1 MTIIS
6 AKWLKSLIDEHKNGK
21 VAGVY
26 SVCSSHPVVLKSSL
40 DFGKTARYPFLIES
54 TCNQVNQL
62 GGYTGLTPEGFVG
75 QIENMLSTYA
85 NPGPEVLVGGDHL
98 GPYPW
103 RSEPEEEALRKGIQ
117 LVRDC
122 VLAGYRKIHL
132 DTSFHL
138 SGDDPQK
145 PLEIEIAAERTAQ
158 LFQAAEEAAKAA
170 GTEPVYVIGS
180 EVPAPGG
187 EKGEVQEV
195 EVTSLEALKDTIEET
210 QKAVISLG
218 FEEAWERVIAVVT
231 QPGVEFHNQD
241 VKFYDR
247 DEARD
252 LSTSIEKYPH
262 LVFEAHSTDYQTP
275 TSLKNLVKDH
285 FLILKVG
292 PELTFAY
299 REGVFALEQIELAL
313 APLYSS
319 WKLSNISQT
328 IEEVMVSAPQDWQD
342 YYEGS
347 KEKQAFLRKFSLLDR
362 IRYYW
367 NYDEV
372 NQAVDRLL
380 ANLDSCS
387 IPLSLISQYFPGRYQ
402 KVRSGEIGNSPESLL
417 ADKIQDVLRKYHQA
431 VCP

>member
-6 AKWLKSLIDEHKNGK
+6 AKWLRSLIDEHKKGK
-21 VAGVY
+21 RAGVY

-40 DFGKTARYPFLIES
+40 EFGKKARYPFLIEA
-54 TCNQVNQL
+54 TCNQVNQQ
-62 GGYTGLTPEGFVG
+62 GGYTGLTPEGFVA
-75 QIENMLSTYA
+75 QIENMLSKDEHEK
-85 NPGPEVLVGGDHL
+85 PQVLLGGDHL

-103 RSEPEEEALRKGIQ
+103 RSKPEQEALQKGVQ

-132 DTSFHL
+132 DASFHL

-145 PLEIEIAAERTAQ
+145 PVEIQVAAERTAQ
-158 LFQAAEEAAKAA
+158 LLQAAEEAANLA

-187 EKGEVQEV
+187 EKREVQEV
-195 EVTSLEALKDTIEET
+195 EVTSLDALKNTIEET
-210 QKAVISLG
+210 QKAVCSLG
-218 FEEAWERVIAVVT
+218 FEEAWQRVIAVVT

-241 VKFYDR
+241 VNLYDR

-252 LSTSIEKYPH
+252 LSISIEKYPQ

-275 TSLKNLVKDH
+275 ASLKNLVKDH

-328 IEEVMVSAPQDWQD
+328 IEEVMVNIPQAWQE

-347 KEKQAFLRKFSLLDR
+347 NEKQAFLRKFSLLDR

-372 NQAVDRLL
+372 KQAVDRLL

-402 KVRSGEIGNSPESLL
+402 KVRSGVIGNSPESLL

-431 VCP
+431 VSR